1 MTSKQDWLW
10 KNGNQVTDMYMLNY
24 TLVFWCLKFCEPSKS
39 IGSDPFTL
47 YAGYD
52 IQGNWLGRGSWSVLK
67 NTDMSIAFW
76 GNHTTNM
83 IYQNSSEFGSGDEA
97 VQYCYLDK
105 QEQVFSGQ
113 TRNAAIVLQ

>member
-1 MTSKQDWLW
+1 M
-10 KNGNQVTDMYMLNY
+10 TDMYMLNY
-24 TLVFWCLKFCEPSKS
+24 SWSSGASSSVNLAKS

-105 QEQVFSGQ
+105 QEQVFSERI
-113 TRNAAIVLQ
+113 T